1 MNFKGIKKSLIQNA
15 YLGIAPLIIGAIL
28 LCVYMMLDVYPF
40 GTRSIS
46 YYDMSQSFVPLYYHT
61 WDVLHGVKNI
71 YFDWNVGMGCSVTDV
86 AGAFLFFPSNLFFLF
101 IKRENVLM
109 AMSVFLMLKMMFS
122 AFSMSF
128 YVSKQ
133 CSSKALCVYAGIAY
147 GCCGYILQYYTN
159 IFFLD
164 VVMIFP
170 LFIWA
175 LDRLIFERKKIEYII
190 LVFLCFFSNQ
200 QIAFTVVIYII
211 LKGWMNVC
219 RLEKEHRGKAVFNL
233 VFCSLTG
240 FLIAAFSFIPS
251 FYQMTQSA
259 RFSNATSG
267 GLMDILMSFECEF
280 VQHKHFMLYGAEI
293 GLGCFIF
300 ALFNKGTMKKHFDK
314 MIMIMLLLAPIVF
327 ENINLLWHGG
337 AYQHFPMRFGYMLSF
352 EMIGF
357 ICALFEEKFGQMKET
372 VEISSTDVSSDE
384 MNQIDAY
391 QVQEQDET
399 KDIATKKTD
408 WKRYVSLFCIALIPV
423 IAIMLY
429 VVDSQFRLQGIRVL
443 SAYKGYGLIVLLLTV
458 YAVLLCLINSKK
470 VVSGLL
476 ITLAIVQAALGS
488 YGLISPY
495 GAFSIECGDVFPRLA
510 QEVHS
515 NMEMLDATNRIK
527 DRNLELNSNYGFI
540 LDQSSLGCWMN
551 GVNANIQGVMA
562 QMGYTFNYTRVLD
575 GCGTALT
582 DAVLGIR
589 RLYSVDEVNSE
600 LYSNG
605 NEVGT
610 GKIYDCNYVLP
621 FGLVWDGAPQ
631 GSGFEYQNSL
641 FKSVTG
647 SDKDLFRE
655 INANSIAQK
664 SVYSDAAYI
673 YEFDINAGANDVL
686 YLYGDRYS
694 KDIYNKYAF
703 VVNDEQVTLDAEG
716 TEGNMMYAMFFLNG
730 YLELGTYHDETV
742 SLKVLTEYEDIADI
756 HVGFLDLDTM
766 EEGFSQVQDR
776 IRSEASVQNGK
787 MTISIDDTV
796 GGELF
801 IPIGYYDYYKI
812 RTDGQVQDYYPVL
825 NDAFVGM
832 NIEKGSHIIE
842 ISYSP
847 KGLGIGCAMTV
858 FGILLLVVMLM
869 IGNKDFGE
877 KGNALWT
884 MLYKIVFG
892 VMVVSFY
899 FIPVFATFF
908 VYIYRL
914 LVLAK

>member
-28 LCVYMMLDVYPF
+28 LCVYMLLDVYPF

-61 WDVLHGVKNI
+61 WDVLHGAKNI

-86 AGAFLFFPSNLFFLF
+86 AGTFLFFPSNLFFLF
-101 IKRENVLM
+101 IKRENILL

-133 CSSKALCVYAGIAY
+133 CRSKALCVYAGIAY

-159 IFFLD
+159 IYFID

-170 LFIWA
+170 LLIWA
-175 LDRLIFERKKIEYII
+175 LDRLIFEGKKIGYVI

-211 LKGWMNVC
+211 LKGWLSVC
-219 RLEKEHRGKAVFNL
+219 RLEKEHRGKAIFDL

-240 FLIAAFSFIPS
+240 FLMAAFSFIPS

-267 GLMDILMSFECEF
+267 GLMDILMSFECDF
-280 VQHKHFMLYGAEI
+280 AQHKHFMLYGTEI
-293 GLGCFIF
+293 GLGCFVVT
-300 ALFNKGTMKKHFDK
+300 LFNKDAMKKHFDK
-314 MIMIMLLLAPIVF
+314 MIMIVLLLAPIVF

-357 ICALFEEKFGQMKET
+357 ICVLLEERFRQMEET
-372 VEISSTDVSSDE
+372 VETD
-384 MNQIDAY
+384 

-399 KDIATKKTD
+399 KVTATMRTD

-429 VVDSQFRLQGIRVL
+429 VVDSQFRFQGIRML
-443 SAYKGYGLIVLLLTV
+443 SAYKGYGVIVILLTV
-458 YAVLLCLINSKK
+458 YGVFLCMIKNKK
-470 VVSGLL
+470 IVTGLL
-476 ITLAIVQAALGS
+476 ISLAVVQASLGS

-495 GAFSIECGDVFPRLA
+495 DAYSIECSDVFPRLA
-510 QEVHS
+510 ENVHG
-515 NMEMLDATNRIK
+515 NIDMMDATNRIK
-527 DRNLELNSNYGFI
+527 DRNLELNANYGFI
-540 LDQSSLGCWMN
+540 LNQSSLGCWMN
-551 GVNANIQGVMA
+551 GINANIQSVMA
-562 QMGYTFNYTRVLD
+562 QMGYTVNYTRVLD

-589 RLYSVDEVNSE
+589 RLYSADEVNSA
-600 LYSNG
+600 LYANG
-605 NEVGT
+605 REAGT
-610 GKIYDCNYVLP
+610 GNIYDCNYILP
-621 FGLVWDGAPQ
+621 FGLIWDGAPQ
-631 GSGFEYQNSL
+631 GMGFEYQNSL
-641 FKSVTG
+641 FRSVTG
-647 SDKDLFRE
+647 LDEDIFRE
-655 INANSIAQK
+655 INVDSIAQK
-664 SVYSDAAYI
+664 SVYSDMAYI
-673 YEFDINAGANDVL
+673 YEFDVNAEANEVL

-694 KDIYNKYAF
+694 TDILNKYSF
-703 VVNDEQVTLDAEG
+703 VVNGEQVALDAEG
-716 TEGNMMYAMFFLNG
+716 TEGNMMYAVFFLNG
-730 YLELGTYHDETV
+730 YLELGTYHNETV
-742 SLKVLTEYEDIADI
+742 SLKVLTGCEDIEDI
-756 HVGFLDLDTM
+756 HVGLMNLDTL
-766 EEGFSQVQDR
+766 EKGFSQAKDR
-776 IRSEASVQNGK
+776 INSEAVVKNGK
-787 MTISIDDTV
+787 MTISVEDTV

-812 RTDGQVQDYYPVL
+812 KTDGQVQDYYPVL

-832 NIEKGSHIIE
+832 NIEKGSHTIE

-847 KGLGIGCAMTV
+847 KGLGIGCVMTV
-858 FGILLLVVMLM
+858 FGILLLVAMLM
-869 IGNKDFGE
+869 VGNKEFGE
-877 KGNALWT
+877 KGNAFWT

-892 VMVVSFY
+892 VMMVAFY

-908 VYIYRL
+908 VYIYKL

>member
-1 MNFKGIKKSLIQNA
+1 MNSKGIKKSLIQNA
-15 YLGIAPLIIGAIL
+15 YLGIAPLFIGAIL
-28 LCVYMMLDVYPF
+28 LCVYMLLDVYPF

-61 WDVLHGVKNI
+61 WDVLHGVKNV

-101 IKRENVLM
+101 IKRENILL

-133 CSSKALCVYAGIAY
+133 CRSKALCVYAGIAY

-159 IFFLD
+159 IYFLD

-170 LFIWA
+170 LLIWA
-175 LDRLIFERKKIEYII
+175 LDRLVFEGKKIGYII

-211 LKGWMNVC
+211 LKGWLNVC
-219 RLEKEHRGKAVFNL
+219 RLEKERRGKAIFNL

-240 FLIAAFSFIPS
+240 FLMAAFSFIPS

-267 GLMDILMSFECEF
+267 GLIDILMSFECEYAE
-280 VQHKHFMLYGAEI
+280 HKHFMLYGTEI
-293 GLGCFIF
+293 GLGCFIVT
-300 ALFNKGTMKKHFDK
+300 LFNKDTMKKHFDK
-314 MIMIMLLLAPIVF
+314 MIMIVLLLAPIVF
-327 ENINLLWHGG
+327 ENIDLLWHGG

-357 ICALFEEKFGQMKET
+357 ICVLFEERFRQVNEAVENSHAEESQ
-372 VEISSTDVSSDE
+372 VEIDQTD
-384 MNQIDAY
+384 AH
-391 QVQEQDET
+391 QVQEPDET
-399 KDIATKKTD
+399 KEVITNKTD
-408 WKRYVSLFCIALIPV
+408 WKKYVSLFCIALIPV

-429 VVDSQFRLQGIRVL
+429 VLVIQFRFQGIRML
-443 SAYKGYGLIVLLLTV
+443 SAYKGYGIIVLLLTV
-458 YAVLLCLINSKK
+458 YAVFLCQIKNKRI
-470 VVSGLL
+470 VSGLL
-476 ITLAIVQAALGS
+476 ISLAVVQASLGS
-488 YGLISPY
+488 YGFISPEDAY
-495 GAFSIECGDVFPRLA
+495 SIECSDAFPRLA
-510 QEVHS
+510 QDVHD
-515 NMEMLDATNRIK
+515 NIDLMDATNRVK
-527 DRNLELNSNYGFI
+527 DQNLELNANYGFI
-540 LDQSSLGCWMN
+540 LNQSSLGCWMN

-562 QMGYTFNYTRVLD
+562 QMGYTVNYTRVLD

-589 RLYSVDEVNSE
+589 RLYSGSEVNTA
-600 LYSNG
+600 LYANAR
-605 NEVGT
+605 EAGT

-621 FGLVWDGAPQ
+621 FGLIWDGAPQ
-631 GSGFEYQNSL
+631 GMGFEYQNSL

-647 SDKDLFRE
+647 VDEDIFRE
-655 INANSIAQK
+655 INADSIAQK
-664 SVYSDAAYI
+664 SVYSDTAYI
-673 YEFDINAGANDVL
+673 YEFDVDAGANEVL

-694 KDIYNKYAF
+694 KDIYNKYAI
-703 VVNDEQVTLDAEG
+703 VVNGEQVTLDAEG

-742 SLKVLTEYEDIADI
+742 SLKILTEYEDIEDV
-756 HVGFLDLDTM
+756 HVGFLNLDTLGK
-766 EEGFSQVQDR
+766 GFSQSQDR
-776 IRSEASVQNGK
+776 IKSEASVQNGK

-812 RTDGQVQDYYPVL
+812 KTDGQVQDYYPVM

-832 NIEKGSHIIE
+832 NVEKGSHTIE

-847 KGLGIGCAMTV
+847 KGLGIGYAMTV

-892 VMVVSFY
+892 VMMVAFY

-908 VYIYRL
+908 VYIYKL